1 MFTEYSKPSVTLPET
16 PELCQEIKEG
26 FEGLFVSNMH
36 LCFHVRHLG
45 HLFAM
50 PFNEWNELL
59 KVKKKFA
66 LVKRHN
72 GIAQQIT

>member
-1 MFTEYSKPSVTLPET
+1 MSGN
-16 PELCQEIKEG
+16 KEG
-26 FEGLFVSNMH
+26 LEDLLISNMH

-59 KVKKKFA
+59 KVKKKEKKFV
-66 LVKRHN
+66 LVKHHN
-72 GIAQQIT
+72 GIAQQITLP